1 MQKTILI
8 TGCSTGI
15 GRDAALYLRHR
26 GYRVFATVRKPED
39 VEALKSANLE
49 AGLLDV
55 ADSNSIQNAVN
66 WVLSETGGELYALF
80 NNAGFGLFGAV
91 EDLSREALEAVF
103 ATNFFGAAELT
114 NALLPTFKKQGYG
127 RIIQNSSVLGFAAAP
142 YRGAY
147 NASKFALEGLSD
159 TLRLELAGSDIY
171 VSIIEPGPIATQFR
185 PNAIANSEKF
195 IDIPNSPNR
204 ALYEQLLPH
213 LKQSGPVSKYTLS
226 TQAVIDQLLHA
237 LEHPNPRARYWV
249 TRPTKLLGVLKKILP
264 TSMLDRLI
272 NKVGG

>member
-15 GRDAALYLRHR
+15 GRDAALYLKER
-26 GYRVFATVRKPED
+26 GYRVFATARKPED
-39 VEALKSANLE
+39 VKALQSVNLE
-49 AGLLDV
+49 AHRLDV
-55 ADSNSIQNAVN
+55 TDSKSIEAAVQ
-66 WVLSETGGELYALF
+66 WVLGKTDGELYALF

-91 EDLSREALEAVF
+91 EDLSREALETVF

-114 NALLPTFKKQGYG
+114 NTLLPTFKKQGYG

-147 NASKFALEGLSD
+147 TASKFALEGLSD
-159 TLRLELAGSDIY
+159 TLRMELKGTGIH

-195 IDIPNSPNR
+195 IDIASSANR
-204 ALYEQLLPH
+204 ALYERILPS
-213 LKQSGPVSKYTLS
+213 LKQPGPVSSFTLS
-226 TQAVIDQLLHA
+226 TQAVIDPLMHA
-237 LEHPNPRARYWV
+237 LESPNPRARYWV
-249 TRPTKLLGVLKKILP
+249 TRLTLLLGVLKRVLP

-272 NKVGG
+272 TKVGG